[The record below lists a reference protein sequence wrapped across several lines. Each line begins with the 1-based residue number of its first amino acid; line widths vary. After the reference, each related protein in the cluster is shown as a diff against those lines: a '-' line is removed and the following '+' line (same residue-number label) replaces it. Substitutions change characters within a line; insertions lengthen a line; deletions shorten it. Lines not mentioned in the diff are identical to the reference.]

1 MTRAVG
7 VAMTLAVVC
16 AGGEALAQSRRL
28 PPCFLPPTGVC
39 EATPEPDKKDHD
51 AEATVPELVLDGFT
65 MVNLHTHEAVV
76 LEVEPAATE
85 PVMLRRLLRDRTT
98 WEEHVMDARSMATVR
113 AAALEFGARR
123 VEVVSGYRSDKLNE
137 HLRKKG
143 RHVAQHSQH
152 VLGTAI
158 DFRLVGTPTEWLHEF
173 LEAIHVGGIGL
184 YRDNAFI
191 HVDTGP
197 VRRWTGE

>member
-1 MTRAVG
+1 MTSPRVWAIAAML
-7 VAMTLAVVC
+7 VAGA
-16 AGGEALAQSRRL
+16 ASGQSRRVTM
-28 PPCFLPPTGVC
+28 PCFLPPTGACV
-39 EATPEPDKKDHD
+39 AHDEPDKKDHH
-51 AEATVPELVLDGFT
+51 ATPATPELVLDGFT

-76 LEVEPAATE
+76 LDVEPARNE
-85 PVMLRRLLRDRTT
+85 SVVLRRLLRDRTT
-98 WEEHVMDARSMATVR
+98 WEEHAMDATSMATVR
-113 AAALEFGARR
+113 AAAVEFGTRR
-123 VEVVSGYRSDKLNE
+123 VEVISGYRSDKLNE

-143 RHVAQHSQH
+143 HHVAQHSQH

-158 DFRLVGTPTEWLHEF
+158 DFRLVGTPMEWLRDF
-173 LEAIHVGGIGL
+173 LELTHVGGIGI